1 MIALVTGGSNS
12 GKSAFAE
19 DLACSL
25 GPQRTYV
32 ATMAPD
38 GAQTQARIERHRR
51 HRAGK
56 GFTTHECL
64 GGIAPRLLNNANEDV
79 VLLDDLGNL
88 VANALFNAHGNMEDP
103 VHVTHRLDAELLRLC
118 GGHRHVVVVYDQA
131 GSDGADASD
140 QTMAWL
146 TTCGTL
152 ACRMAARAKVV
163 VEVACGVPHVLKGVL
178 P

>member
-32 ATMAPD
+32 ATMAPS
-38 GAQTQARIERHRR
+38 AQAQARIERHRR

-56 GFTTHECL
+56 SFTTYECL
-64 GGIAPRLLNNANEDV
+64 GGIAPQLLDSTNDDV

-88 VANALFNAHGNMEDP
+88 VANALFNVHGNMEDP
-103 VHVTHRLDAELLRLC
+103 TRVTHRLDTELLQLC

-131 GSDGADASD
+131 GSDGIDASD
-140 QTMAWL
+140 QTLAWL

-163 VEVACGVPHVLKGVL
+163 VEVTCGVPCVLKGVL